1 MRRRF
6 SFSVIALGLSLALLA
21 SACSSSDSS
30 RNATFGEAGES
41 AAAAAAPQWL
51 YAVDA
56 ADVTVIE
63 DGSGFSVS
71 LPASERVTAFTDR
84 PNRQTDSM
92 TLLEFAEDW
101 EVYGF
106 DTDPPNAALLLETG
120 SQTLTS
126 VVEMTN
132 PRIENGQ
139 VIFGLNPIDDP
150 APVAGNTQTH
160 TLKPATY
167 NHASLFIDATT
178 NDVVTGTGEWTLTEG
193 DTMTFNLPP
202 YAEGWG
208 IQVCNYA
215 SLVLKKS
222 SQPNKIVF
230 GTSGV
235 SVLVG
240 EQGWTEDE
248 ENATLLNTDMVDCNS
263 SDTSYTVVYTHL
275 APSNIQSATQ
285 HAGATKVKIIH
296 CPNVN
301 WCS

>member
-6 SFSVIALGLSLALLA
+6 SLSVIALGLSLALLA

-41 AAAAAAPQWL
+41 AAAAPQWL

-139 VIFGLNPIDDP
+139 VIFGLNTIDDP
-150 APVAGNTQTH
+150 APVAGNTHTH

-178 NDVVTGTGEWTLTEG
+178 NYVVTGTGEWTLTEG
-193 DTMTFNLPP
+193 DTMTFNLPA

-208 IQVCNYA
+208 IQVCDYA

-235 SVLVG
+235 SNLATQKG
-240 EQGWTEDE
+240 FTEDKG
-248 ENATLLNTDMVDCNS
+248 NATLLNTDMVDCNS
-263 SDTSYTVVYTHL
+263 SDTSYTGVYTHL

-285 HAGATKVKIIH
+285 HAGGTKVKINK

-301 WCS
+301 WCY

>member
-6 SFSVIALGLSLALLA
+6 SLSVIALGLSLALLA

-41 AAAAAAPQWL
+41 AAAAPQWL

-92 TLLEFAEDW
+92 TLLEFAENW

-139 VIFGLNPIDDP
+139 VIFGLNTIDDS
-150 APVAGNTQTH
+150 PVIAGRTH
-160 TLKPATY
+160 QDAVEPGNY
-167 NHASLFIDATT
+167 EHAALFIDTVSTYKIASGNTHT
-178 NDVVTGTGEWTLTEG
+178 FREVSGNGQKFWVCGE
-193 DTMTFNLPP
+193 N
-202 YAEGWG
+202 
-208 IQVCNYA
+208 
-215 SLVLKKS
+215 S
-222 SQPNKIVF
+222 
-230 GTSGV
+230 GTSFSFSGSKPESLANNV
-235 SVLVG
+235 CQTYLYVG
-240 EQGWTEDE
+240 QT
-248 ENATLLNTDMVDCNS
+248 
-263 SDTSYTVVYTHL
+263 
-275 APSNIQSATQ
+275 
-285 HAGATKVKIIH
+285 GAQVKIEAIDGDVTVEYGP
-296 CPNVN
+296 CRIRPIVGNTEPG
-301 WCS
+301 

>member
-6 SFSVIALGLSLALLA
+6 SLSVITLCLSLALLA

-41 AAAAAAPQWL
+41 AAAAAAAAPRWL

-92 TLLEFAEDW
+92 TLLEFAENW

-139 VIFGLNPIDDP
+139 VIFGLNTIDDS
-150 APVAGNTQTH
+150 PVIAGRTH
-160 TLKPATY
+160 QDAVEPGNY
-167 NHASLFIDATT
+167 EHAALFIDTVST
-178 NDVVTGTGEWTLTEG
+178 YKISSGNTHTFREVTGNGQKFWVCGE
-193 DTMTFNLPP
+193 N
-202 YAEGWG
+202 
-208 IQVCNYA
+208 
-215 SLVLKKS
+215 S
-222 SQPNKIVF
+222 
-230 GTSGV
+230 GTSFQWNGPP
-235 SVLVG
+235 
-240 EQGWTEDE
+240 TESLA
-248 ENATLLNTDMVDCNS
+248 NNVCSNYLF
-263 SDTSYTVVYTHL
+263 VVQTT
-275 APSNIQSATQ
+275 AQ
-285 HAGATKVKIIH
+285 VKIEAIDGDVTVEYA
-296 CPNVN
+296 PVE
-301 WCS
+301 